1 MNNYYDL
8 FKNYKLNE
16 KYKIIIIDKMFY
28 LKLPINYDFQMLQ
41 IRKITLFDR
50 KLLNNKDSSRYK
62 SYIYRPVVNN
72 KTSKK
77 VKIDKSKLFYI
88 SKINI
93 VFNLHRGISNK
104 ICNQSIKR
112 NFFSSTDKNKI
123 ICQLDSNINEK
134 FDSKS
139 ENNNFLHVLQQ
150 NKKYN
155 DFYLVQIY

>member
-8 FKNYKLNE
+8 FKNCKLNE

-50 KLLNNKDSSRYK
+50 KLLNNKDSNRYK
-62 SYIYRPVVNN
+62 SYMYRPIVN

-93 VFNLHRGISNK
+93 VFNLHRGISTK
-104 ICNQSIKR
+104 IWNQSIKR
-112 NFFSSTDKNKI
+112 KRNFFSNTDKNKI
-123 ICQLDSNINEK
+123 ICQLDSNISVSEK

-139 ENNNFLHVLQQ
+139 ENNNFLPVLQQ
-150 NKKYN
+150 NKK
-155 DFYLVQIY
+155 

>member
-8 FKNYKLNE
+8 FKNCKLNE

-50 KLLNNKDSSRYK
+50 KLLNNKDSNRYK
-62 SYIYRPVVNN
+62 SYIYRPIVN

-93 VFNLHRGISNK
+93 VFNLHRGISTK
-104 ICNQSIKR
+104 IWNQSIKR
-112 NFFSSTDKNKI
+112 KRNFFSNTDNKNKI
-123 ICQLDSNINEK
+123 ICQLDSNISVSEK
-134 FDSKS
+134 VDSKS
-139 ENNNFLHVLQQ
+139 ENNNFLPVLQQ
-150 NKKYN
+150 NKK
-155 DFYLVQIY
+155 

>member
-50 KLLNNKDSSRYK
+50 KLLNNKDSNRYK
-62 SYIYRPVVNN
+62 SYIYRPVFNN

-93 VFNLHRGISNK
+93 VFNLLRGISNK

-112 NFFSSTDKNKI
+112 KRNFFSNTDKNKI
-123 ICQLDSNINEK
+123 ICQSNVSISEK

-139 ENNNFLHVLQQ
+139 ENNNFLPVLQQ
-150 NKKYN
+150 NKK
-155 DFYLVQIY
+155 

>member
-50 KLLNNKDSSRYK
+50 KLLNNKDSNRYK
-62 SYIYRPVVNN
+62 SYIYRPVFNN

-104 ICNQSIKR
+104 ISKNQSIKR
-112 NFFSSTDKNKI
+112 KRNFFSNTDKNKI
-123 ICQLDSNINEK
+123 ICQSDSNVSISEK
-134 FDSKS
+134 FDSKL
-139 ENNNFLHVLQQ
+139 ENNKFLPVLQQ
-150 NKKYN
+150 NKK
-155 DFYLVQIY
+155 

>member
-8 FKNYKLNE
+8 FKNCKLNE

-50 KLLNNKDSSRYK
+50 KLLNNKDSNRYK
-62 SYIYRPVVNN
+62 SYIYRPIVN

-93 VFNLHRGISNK
+93 VFNLHRGISTK
-104 ICNQSIKR
+104 IWNQSIKR
-112 NFFSSTDKNKI
+112 KRNFFSNTDKNKI
-123 ICQLDSNINEK
+123 ICQLDSNISVNEK
-134 FDSKS
+134 VDSKS
-139 ENNNFLHVLQQ
+139 ENNNFLPVLQQ
-150 NKKYN
+150 NKK
-155 DFYLVQIY
+155 

>member
-8 FKNYKLNE
+8 FKNCKLNE

-50 KLLNNKDSSRYK
+50 KLLNNKDSNRYK
-62 SYIYRPVVNN
+62 SYIYRPIVN

-93 VFNLHRGISNK
+93 VFNLHRGISTK
-104 ICNQSIKR
+104 IWNQSIKR
-112 NFFSSTDKNKI
+112 KRNFFSNTDKNKI
-123 ICQLDSNINEK
+123 ICQLDSNISVSEK
-134 FDSKS
+134 VDSKS
-139 ENNNFLHVLQQ
+139 ENNNFLPVLQQ
-150 NKKYN
+150 NKK
-155 DFYLVQIY
+155 

>member
-8 FKNYKLNE
+8 FKNCKLNE

-50 KLLNNKDSSRYK
+50 KLLNNKDSNRYK
-62 SYIYRPVVNN
+62 SYIYRPIVN

-93 VFNLHRGISNK
+93 VFNLHRGISTK
-104 ICNQSIKR
+104 IWNQSIKR
-112 NFFSSTDKNKI
+112 KRNFFSNTDNYLCYNKI
-123 ICQLDSNINEK
+123 K
-134 FDSKS
+134 SKMIS
-139 ENNNFLHVLQQ
+139 
-150 NKKYN
+150 
-155 DFYLVQIY
+155 I

>member
-8 FKNYKLNE
+8 FKNCKLNE

-50 KLLNNKDSSRYK
+50 KLLNNKDSNRYK
-62 SYIYRPVVNN
+62 SYIYRPIVN

-93 VFNLHRGISNK
+93 VFNLHRGISTK
-104 ICNQSIKR
+104 IWNQSIKR
-112 NFFSSTDKNKI
+112 KRNFFSNTDNKI
-123 ICQLDSNINEK
+123 ICQLDSNISVSEK
-134 FDSKS
+134 VDSKS
-139 ENNNFLHVLQQ
+139 ENNNFLPVLQQ
-150 NKKYN
+150 NKK
-155 DFYLVQIY
+155 

>member
-8 FKNYKLNE
+8 FKNCKLNE

-50 KLLNNKDSSRYK
+50 KLLNNKDSNRYK
-62 SYIYRPVVNN
+62 SYIYRPIVN

-93 VFNLHRGISNK
+93 VFNLHRGISTK
-104 ICNQSIKR
+104 IWNQSIKR
-112 NFFSSTDKNKI
+112 KRNFFSNTDKNKI
-123 ICQLDSNINEK
+123 ICQLDSNISVSEK
-134 FDSKS
+134 VDSKS
-139 ENNNFLHVLQQ
+139 ENNYFLPVLQQ
-150 NKKYN
+150 NKK
-155 DFYLVQIY
+155 